1 MLTPLLNPLL
11 TGAIETALNR
21 ILYRDRA
28 LNSARQ
34 RLTGKVLGV
43 FVKEINSPL
52 YLVFSESRLDVLG
65 AWEDNTDCSV
75 TTRLSVLPE
84 LRDRQQLTA
93 LIRSGDLN
101 VEGDIQVVQQF
112 IGLLDLAEW
121 DPAELLAPYT
131 GDIVAEGM
139 SQFLRKSAG
148 LIATGCKRQQ
158 QYIGQA
164 MIEEWRVAPGALEA
178 AWFNEE
184 VDAVNRQMESLD
196 KRLSQLEDKV

>member
-43 FVKEINSPL
+43 FVNEINSPI
-52 YLVFSESRLDVLG
+52 YLVFSESRVDVLG

-101 VEGDIQVVQQF
+101 VEGDIQV
-112 IGLLDLAEW
+112 
-121 DPAELLAPYT
+121 
-131 GDIVAEGM
+131 
-139 SQFLRKSAG
+139 
-148 LIATGCKRQQ
+148 
-158 QYIGQA
+158 
-164 MIEEWRVAPGALEA
+164 
-178 AWFNEE
+178 
-184 VDAVNRQMESLD
+184 
-196 KRLSQLEDKV
+196 

>member
-11 TGAIETALNR
+11 TGAIETVLNR

-43 FVKEINSPL
+43 FVNEINSPL

-148 LIATGCKRQQ
+148 FIATGCKRQQ

-164 MIEEWRVAPGALEA
+164 MTEEWRVAPGALEA

>member
-148 LIATGCKRQQ
+148 FIATGCKRQQ
-158 QYIGQA
+158 QYIGKA
-164 MIEEWRVAPGALEA
+164 MTEEGRVAPGSLA
-178 AWFNEE
+178 AAGFNVE
-184 VDAVNRQMESLD
+184 VDAFNRQMESLD
-196 KRLSQLEDKV
+196 MRLSQLEDKV